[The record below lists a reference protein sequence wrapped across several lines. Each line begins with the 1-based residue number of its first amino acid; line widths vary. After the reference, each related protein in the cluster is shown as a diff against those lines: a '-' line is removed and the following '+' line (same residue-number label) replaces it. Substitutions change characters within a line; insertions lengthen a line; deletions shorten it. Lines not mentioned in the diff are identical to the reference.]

1 MAYTT
6 YTTDALVIAVRDR
19 GGADRSVQLFT
30 ETHGMLSARASSV
43 REERSKMRY
52 SLQPFSCITVT
63 LVRGKQEWRITGTL
77 PGHNVFFNAP
87 DRACRAAMLKFMR
100 LVDRYITG
108 EEEGAELFRIAKEA
122 ILYLATSG
130 SETGYRVAA
139 FRLLTALGYI
149 APEGELRALLDERPL
164 ADIVRAYEPSLEALL
179 TRDIN
184 RALSVSHLSA

>member
-6 YTTDALVIAVRDR
+6 YTTNALVVAVRDR

-52 SLQPFSCITVT
+52 SLQAFSCITVT
-63 LVRGKQEWRITGTL
+63 LVRGKHEWRIIGTL
-77 PGHNVFFNAP
+77 PGHNIFFTAP
-87 DRACRAAMLKFMR
+87 DRASRASMLKFMR

-108 EEEGAELFRIAKEA
+108 EEEGAELFRIATEA
-122 ILYLATSG
+122 LVYLAASG
-130 SETGYRVAA
+130 SEVGYRIAA
-139 FRLLTALGYI
+139 FRLLAALGYI
-149 APEGELRALLDERPL
+149 APQDALRQLLDERPL
-164 ADIVRAYEPSLEALL
+164 ADIVAEYDPALDEHL

-184 RALSVSHLSA
+184 RALSVSHLST